1 MIWPDKIRI
10 KITVAVITPIN
21 WQLLF
26 KVQGRKI
33 EARDTLNDLEAEFPS
48 IMKNSMKID
57 MISEVL
63 CAIFTGTTLTL
74 TGGNTA
80 AWMLFMSIQQAGA
93 GDRAAPPFTG
103 VKDCSG
109 FQARSRTIQPW
120 LGNIFFFFQLNCLG
134 TLKHIFYDTELV
146 AFFTCSTALNVMAVS
161 LD

>member
-10 KITVAVITPIN
+10 KITVAVKAPTN

-26 KVQGRKI
+26 KVQRRKV
-33 EARDTLNDLEAEFPS
+33 EARDTLNDLEAEFTS

-63 CAIFTGTTLTL
+63 SAIFTGTTL

-80 AWMLFMSIQQAGA
+80 AWMLFISTQQTGA
-93 GDRAAPPFTG
+93 RNRAAPPFTG

-109 FQARSRTIQPW
+109 FQTRSGTIQPW
-120 LGNIFFFFQLNCLG
+120 LGNNLFLFQLNCIG
-134 TLKHIFYDTELV
+134 TLNHIFYDTELV
-146 AFFTCSTALNVMAVS
+146 AFFTCSTALNVMAAS

>member
-33 EARDTLNDLEAEFPS
+33 EARDTLNDLEAEFTS

-80 AWMLFMSIQQAGA
+80 AWMLLVSTQETGA
-93 GDRAAPPFTG
+93 RDGASTPFTG
-103 VKDCSG
+103 VDDCSG
-109 FQARSRTIQPW
+109 F
-120 LGNIFFFFQLNCLG
+120 
-134 TLKHIFYDTELV
+134 
-146 AFFTCSTALNVMAVS
+146 
-161 LD
+161 

>member
-10 KITVAVITPIN
+10 KITVAVKAPTN

-26 KVQGRKI
+26 KVQRRKV
-33 EARDTLNDLEAEFPS
+33 EARDTLNDLEAEFTS

-63 CAIFTGTTLTL
+63 SAIFTGTTL

-80 AWMLFMSIQQAGA
+80 AWMLFISTQQTGA
-93 GDRAAPPFTG
+93 RNRAAPPFTG

-109 FQARSRTIQPW
+109 FQTRSRTIQPW
-120 LGNIFFFFQLNCLG
+120 LGNNLFLFQLNCIG
-134 TLKHIFYDTELV
+134 TLNHIFYDTELV
-146 AFFTCSTALNVMAVS
+146 AFFTCSTALNVMAAS